1 MSAMGL
7 GLRFLP
13 AAVALAAAVAW
24 PAAAQQAAPVRV
36 YEANWRERAGMLTCM
51 KGETM
56 YKSTCVKPCQD
67 GFRLDLES
75 KPPKCIAT
83 RADAK
88 YVPPPPPQFQTPE
101 KSAPRG
107 RPEGG

>member
-1 MSAMGL
+1 MTATIRR
-7 GLRFLP
+7 RFP
-13 AAVALAAAVAW
+13 AALAFAALAAAW
-24 PAAAQQAAPVRV
+24 SAAAQQPGPVRV

-51 KGETM
+51 KGETLH
-56 YKSTCVKPCQD
+56 KSMCVKPCQD

-75 KPPKCIAT
+75 RPPKCIAT

-101 KSAPRG
+101 KAAPRG